1 MAQRGAK
8 TKILCPQCK
17 KWKMRWECDIR
28 RAEKIGAPI
37 YCSKKCAGLARRK
50 DNPKTTRNPNW
61 KAMKADYDREYREK
75 NRDLLKV
82 KKAAYFQE
90 TYDPKTAAIERK
102 ERMPYHVEYCRQT
115 KYKEYKVEYDKKRRS
130 DQYGDFKEA
139 YAVLL
144 ELTKEIKKQMPNR
157 FERYAQAQRQ
167 QWNPVNQ
174 ARRRHGNSI
183 ECTDRL

>member
-17 KWKMRWECDIR
+17 KWKMRRECDIR
-28 RAEKIGAPI
+28 RSEKIGAPI

-82 KKAAYFQE
+82 KKSAYFQK
-90 TYDPKTAAIERK
+90 TYDPEKAAIERK
-102 ERMPYHVEYCRQT
+102 ERMPYHVEYCRQPEYV
-115 KYKEYKVEYDKKRRS
+115 KYKEAYDRKRRARIN
-130 DQYGDFKEA
+130 YGEFADAF
-139 YAVLL
+139 LTLQDL
-144 ELTKEIKKQMPNR
+144 EREISNR
-157 FERYAQAQRQ
+157 VTRYEIYAQNGTLNKSVQ
-167 QWNPVNQ
+167 
-174 ARRRHGNSI
+174 RRREYERQTGQAIRH
-183 ECTDRL
+183 